1 MDEGFLL
8 FIVTTRLRNIKLL
21 VSFMP
26 KQGFES
32 RPADILGHTC
42 LTSAQQLQIPELS
55 VSHLKMKMDL
65 MAVRSVYAHF
75 TLSLTVFP
83 LKKKIIH
90 CTIKLFP
97 PPLSSAL
104 KKQVSQSKH
113 TAEKLLGPMILSRR
127 PAGIER
133 TEPHKTAAFQGFSP
147 FKN

>member
-83 LKKKIIH
+83 LKKKNH
-90 CTIKLFP
+90 PLYHQAVSPTTFFSIKETGFP
-97 PPLSSAL
+97 
-104 KKQVSQSKH
+104 
-113 TAEKLLGPMILSRR
+113 E
-127 PAGIER
+127 
-133 TEPHKTAAFQGFSP
+133 
-147 FKN
+147 